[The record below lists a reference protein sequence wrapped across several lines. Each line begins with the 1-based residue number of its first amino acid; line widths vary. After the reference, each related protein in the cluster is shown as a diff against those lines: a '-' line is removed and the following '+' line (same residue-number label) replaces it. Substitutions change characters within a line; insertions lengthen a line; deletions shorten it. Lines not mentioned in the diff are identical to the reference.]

1 MPKSFGSEKLGN
13 CFLVAFLI
21 ILSDRF
27 SKFFVVN
34 SLELGES
41 VSVLPFF
48 NIVRV
53 ENRGITF
60 GLLSGVSQPF
70 FLVLI
75 SLILIVS
82 LCVWGRNN
90 KLYRFPICL
99 IVSGAIGNMTD
110 RIVYKAVIDF
120 LDFHL
125 LTLHW
130 PAFNVADSAIVTGV
144 LMLFFISYREEKS

>member
-13 CFLVAFLI
+13 CFFVASFI
-21 ILSDRF
+21 VLSDRF

-41 VSVLPFF
+41 IPVLPFF

-53 ENRGITF
+53 ENHGVTF
-60 GLLSGVSQPF
+60 GLLRGALHPF
-70 FLVLI
+70 FLALI
-75 SLILIVS
+75 SLALITS
-82 LCVWGRNN
+82 LCVWGRDN

-99 IVSGAIGNMTD
+99 IVGGAIGNMID
-110 RIVYKAVIDF
+110 RIVHKAVIDF

-125 LTLHW
+125 LTWHW
-130 PAFNVADSAIVTGV
+130 PAFNIADSAIVTGV
-144 LMLFFISYREEKS
+144 LMLSFISYKEEKA